1 MVEAE
6 RKKMTPLERLRHSA
20 SHIMADA
27 VQRIFPAAKLTIGPP
42 VEDGFYYDFDY
53 ERGFTPEDL
62 EKIEAVMK
70 EIIAEKL
77 VFESRTISKAEA
89 RLIFEKRNEP
99 YKLEIIDDIEGDTV
113 SMYRHGNW
121 EDLCAGPHVSN
132 TGKVKAVK
140 LLKVAGAYW
149 RGEETNKQLQRIY
162 GTAFPSEAKLQEHLA
177 NLEAAKQRDHRRLG
191 KELDLFSTMEE
202 SGAGLVLW
210 HPMGGRVR
218 MVMEDF
224 WRAEHV
230 KKGYEIV
237 YTPHI
242 AKLDLWKKSGHWEFY
257 RENMYSPM
265 EIDQVEYELKPMNCP
280 FHIEIYKTSMRS
292 YRELPMRMAE
302 LGTVYRYERSGVLHG
317 ITRVRGFTQ
326 DDAHIF
332 CGPEQLEEEVKN
344 ALEFCLHILKSFGFN
359 DFDIYL
365 STRPKK
371 SVGTDEEWEL
381 AQNSLEQALQKAK
394 VNFSMDE
401 GEGVFYGPKIDIK
414 IKDSLNRSWQ
424 CSTIQVDFNL
434 PERYELEFINRKGE
448 KQRPIMVH
456 RALMGSLERF
466 FGVMVEH
473 YAGAFPVWLAPVQA
487 TIMTIAEAHG
497 DFAMQVKAKLEQ
509 EGLRVELDDRNE
521 KLGFKIREAQMKKV
535 PYMLIIGDKEMQA
548 DSVAV
553 RSRQDGDQGVQTV
566 EDFMARILCE
576 VKEKQ

>member
-1 MVEAE
+1 M
-6 RKKMTPLERLRHSA
+6 
-20 SHIMADA
+20 
-27 VQRIFPAAKLTIGPP
+27 
-42 VEDGFYYDFDY
+42 
-53 ERGFTPEDL
+53 
-62 EKIEAVMK
+62 
-70 EIIAEKL
+70 
-77 VFESRTISKAEA
+77 
-89 RLIFEKRNEP
+89 IFEKRNEP

-548 DSVAV
+548 DSVSV
-553 RSRQDGDQGVQTV
+553 RSRQDGDQGVKTIA
-566 EDFMARILCE
+566 DFTARILCE
-576 VKEKQ
+576 VQDKQ